1 MALIVVIVI
10 IAASYLYERNASF
23 SGQSAISDLLFQIRE
38 QDIRLD
44 RDVERI
50 ISFRLPHYD
59 SLVQSGKQLQELIA
73 AAARQQR
80 LISRNY
86 PPAFSDGLFRYL
98 DTLKKKRSF
107 IERIQHHIALVRNSF
122 LYLPGLIEE
131 CTTDDSTPE
140 NRDLLNRLVMGVYT
154 HYLFPDKVLIS
165 DIRARMSDIRAH
177 SLAAGNLLKHVEIT
191 LGNTEKIEQLKQQ
204 MDSMDSDEQFVELRN
219 LLKEY
224 SLRDDRYSVL
234 LGVILLLTVLL
245 LLIWLWRTLERL
257 DRARRLAE
265 QSHER
270 LQDAVESLGEAFAL
284 FDRDG
289 RLVLNNQTFIRF
301 YPWLKGLL
309 RPGVTLEQIR
319 KWNAPHMTCGSVAG
333 EKPGEDCAGF
343 ANSEA
348 PYYFERIGKDRWY
361 LASNR
366 RTKEGGTV
374 SVRTDV
380 SGSKASEQELRKL
393 GRALEQSPAS
403 VVITDTGGVIEYVN
417 PKFEQVSGYSAAEV
431 LGRKPSVLKS
441 GETTDEEYREM
452 WRTLKAGKVW
462 QGVFHNKRKD
472 GSMYWEAASISP
484 VRDDDGE
491 ISYFIG
497 VK

>member
-177 SLAAGNLLKHVEIT
+177 SLPAME
-191 LGNTEKIEQLKQQ
+191 
-204 MDSMDSDEQFVELRN
+204 
-219 LLKEY
+219 
-224 SLRDDRYSVL
+224 
-234 LGVILLLTVLL
+234 
-245 LLIWLWRTLERL
+245 
-257 DRARRLAE
+257 
-265 QSHER
+265 
-270 LQDAVESLGEAFAL
+270 
-284 FDRDG
+284 
-289 RLVLNNQTFIRF
+289 
-301 YPWLKGLL
+301 
-309 RPGVTLEQIR
+309 
-319 KWNAPHMTCGSVAG
+319 
-333 EKPGEDCAGF
+333 
-343 ANSEA
+343 SEA
-348 PYYFERIGKDRWY
+348 
-361 LASNR
+361 
-366 RTKEGGTV
+366 
-374 SVRTDV
+374 
-380 SGSKASEQELRKL
+380 
-393 GRALEQSPAS
+393 
-403 VVITDTGGVIEYVN
+403 
-417 PKFEQVSGYSAAEV
+417 
-431 LGRKPSVLKS
+431 
-441 GETTDEEYREM
+441 
-452 WRTLKAGKVW
+452 KAGRP
-462 QGVFHNKRKD
+462 Q
-472 GSMYWEAASISP
+472 
-484 VRDDDGE
+484 
-491 ISYFIG
+491 
-497 VK
+497 